1 MTKQYKD
8 MNVLELKGVLFD
20 LNEQMQQLQKV
31 AQEQIV
37 PVLQKKIIE
46 ERKEK
51 IKTKD
56 VVEQYQK
63 DKDLEEKEGEKDV
76 GKQQ

>member
-20 LNEQMQQLQKV
+20 LNEQIRQLQKV

-37 PVLQKKIIE
+37 PVLQQKIME

-51 IKTKD
+51 IKETK
-56 VVEQYQK
+56 
-63 DKDLEEKEGEKDV
+63 GEKDV